1 MVPPEIQTHQLQTSS
16 LRSTAKKKEKKKKQF
31 TDMNDDS
38 ENGAKSDRDIS
49 CLCGICG
56 KIRRATVTRT
66 TYVIFLLLV
75 TLLCFVLSAPQT
87 RQKIYAIPH
96 FCNEIVDSKTC
107 ESLVGYTAVYRVCF
121 GMAMFYLVFS
131 CVLVGVKSLGD
142 IRARIHNEFCYIK
155 LLLLIG

>member
-1 MVPPEIQTHQLQTSS
+1 MVPPELQTHQLQTSS
-16 LRSTAKKKEKKKKQF
+16 LRSTAIKKEKKKQF
-31 TDMNDDS
+31 TGMNDDS

-66 TYVIFLLLV
+66 TYVMFLLLV
-75 TLLCFVLSAPQT
+75 TLLCVVLSAPQT

>member
-1 MVPPEIQTHQLQTSS
+1 MVPPELQTHQLQTSS
-16 LRSTAKKKEKKKKQF
+16 LRSTAIKKEKKKQF
-31 TDMNDDS
+31 TGMKDDS
-38 ENGAKSDRDIS
+38 ENGVKSDRDIS
-49 CLCGICG
+49 CLCGIC
-56 KIRRATVTRT
+56 RRATVTRT